1 MSTLLQT
8 LDAGVLQ
15 LTLNRADKRNAFD
28 RELYAALT
36 DAIQA
41 GDTDPEVRVIRLA
54 AEGGCFSAGN
64 DIADFLAEPEQGRR
78 TDPPLKLLQVMR
90 ACRKPIVAQVHG
102 KAVGIGATL
111 LLHCDLV
118 YASEESALVF
128 PFVAL
133 GLCPE
138 GGSTQLIPQLAG
150 HVKAFEWLVLGQ
162 PCSAREAAQC
172 GLVNAVLPV
181 DQLAAQV
188 SKVVTRLAAL
198 DPQAVQQSRRRLQ
211 LAAGEQLDAL
221 MQAEMDLFESLLG
234 GEAAQRALKAFV
246 SR

>member
-1 MSTLLQT
+1 MTTLIQSIEQ
-8 LDAGVLQ
+8 GVLS

-36 DAIQA
+36 EALQA
-41 GDTDPEVRVIRLA
+41 ADENPEVRVIRLR
-54 AEGGCFSAGN
+54 AEGDCFSAGN
-64 DIADFLAEPEQGRR
+64 DIADFLVEPEQGRR
-78 TDPPLKLLQVMR
+78 TDPPLQLLQAMR
-90 ACRKPIVAQVHG
+90 ACRKPIVAEVNG

-118 YASEESALVF
+118 YASEGSALMF

-162 PCSAREAAQC
+162 PCSASDAAQC

-181 DQLAAQV
+181 EQLSEQV
-188 SKVVTRLAAL
+188 SKAVARLAAL
-198 DPQAVQQSRRRLQ
+198 DPEAVQQSRRRLQ
-211 LAAGEQLDAL
+211 QASGEQLDAL
-221 MQAEMDLFESLLG
+221 MQAEMDLFEQLLE
-234 GEAAQRALKAFV
+234 GEAAQQALNAFV
-246 SR
+246 NR

>member
-1 MSTLLQT
+1 MSTLLQYRE
-8 LDAGVLQ
+8 DGVLR

-28 RELYAALT
+28 RELYAELTAALQAA
-36 DAIQA
+36 DA
-41 GDTDPEVRVIRLA
+41 DPDVRVIRLG

-78 TDPPLKLLQVMR
+78 TDPPLHLLQAMR
-90 ACRKPIVAQVHG
+90 RCRKPIVAEVNG

-118 YASEESALVF
+118 YAGEGSALMF

-138 GGSTQLIPQLAG
+138 GGSTQLVPQLAG

-162 PCSAREAAQC
+162 PCTAADAAQY
-172 GLVNAVLPV
+172 GLINAVLPPEQLTVQV
-181 DQLAAQV
+181 DKAVA
-188 SKVVTRLAAL
+188 RLAAL
-198 DPQAVQQSRRRLQ
+198 DPEAVQQSRRRLQ
-211 LAAGEQLDAL
+211 QAAGAQLEAL
-221 MQAEMDLFESLLG
+221 MRAEMDLFEQLLE
-234 GEAAQRALKAFV
+234 GEAAQQALHAFV
-246 SR
+246 NR

>member
-1 MSTLLQT
+1 MTTLIQT
-8 LDAGVLQ
+8 LDAGILR

-28 RELYAALT
+28 RDLYAALT
-36 DAIQA
+36 AALNAAD
-41 GDTDPEVRVIRLA
+41 GNPEVRVVVLG
-54 AEGGCFSAGN
+54 AEGDCFSAGN

-78 TDPPLKLLQVMR
+78 TDPPLRLLRALR
-90 ACRKPIVAQVHG
+90 ACRKPLVAQVNG

-118 YASEESALVF
+118 YASEQAALVF

-162 PCSAREAAQC
+162 PCNAQDAAMC

-181 DQLAAQV
+181 DQLAGQV
-188 SKVVTRLAAL
+188 DKAAYKLAAL
-198 DPQAVQQSRRRLQ
+198 DPDAVQQSRRRLQ
-211 LAAGEQLDAL
+211 QASGEQLDAL
-221 MQAEMDLFESLLG
+221 MLAEMDLFEQLLQ
-234 GEAAQRALKAFV
+234 GEAAQQALQAFV
-246 SR
+246 NR

>member
-1 MSTLLQT
+1 MSTLVQT

-41 GDTDPEVRVIRLA
+41 GDADPEVRVIRLA

-64 DIADFLAEPEQGRR
+64 DIADFLAEPEQRR
-78 TDPPLKLLQVMR
+78 TDPPLKLLQAMR

-162 PCSAREAAQC
+162 PCSAQEAAQC

-181 DQLAAQV
+181 DQLEAQV
-188 SKVVTRLAAL
+188 SKNVTRLAAL

-211 LAAGEQLDAL
+211 LAVGEQLDAL
-221 MQAEMDLFESLLG
+221 MQAEMDLFESLLE

>member
-1 MSTLLQT
+1 MNTLLQT
-8 LDAGVLQ
+8 REAGVLQ

-28 RELYAALT
+28 RELYTALT
-36 DAIQA
+36 RAIQA
-41 GDTDPEVRVIRLA
+41 GDDDPEVRVIRLA

-78 TDPPLKLLQVMR
+78 TDPPLKLLQTMR

-118 YASEESALVF
+118 YASDESALVF
-128 PFVAL
+128 PFVSL

-138 GGSTQLIPQLAG
+138 GGSTQLIPHMAG

-162 PCSAREAAQC
+162 PCSAQEAAQC
-172 GLVNAVLPV
+172 GLVNAVWPV
-181 DQLAAQV
+181 DQLSDQV
-188 SKVVTRLAAL
+188 DRAVTRLAAL

-211 LAAGEQLDAL
+211 LAAGKQLDVL
-221 MQAEMDLFESLLG
+221 MQAEMDLFESLLE
-234 GEAAQRALKAFV
+234 GEAAQRALNAFV